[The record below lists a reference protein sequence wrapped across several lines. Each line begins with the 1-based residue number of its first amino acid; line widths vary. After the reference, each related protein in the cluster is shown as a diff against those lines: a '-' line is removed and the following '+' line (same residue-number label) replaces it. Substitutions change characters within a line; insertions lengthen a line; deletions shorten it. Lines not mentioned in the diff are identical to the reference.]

1 MAWYLQDQG
10 ETTLNLSLNYEKK
23 STFWSCSWKI
33 NTIWRHFQ
41 LPWCR
46 FAPITAHWLSINIC
60 QLLLWE
66 IDNVV
71 KECWFIFDQHH
82 LVFWQFDLSL
92 LSKRERERER
102 KGRFLIRLLLVSVDA
117 EMQSVRTIALS
128 VCVIF
133 ATQQMSGG
141 LWVQATWRE
150 VKRFTFAYAIHIV
163 MIQRFSCNYWTVKWN
178 PPKKTT
184 KNSRTLKA
192 CAYLCCVGTGLWCY
206 KIWNKF
212 GGSGSSLSW
221 SLVRQLNSR
230 WTAVSCWDQFRV
242 HLEWIWLCSE
252 QTDVQWFPLVV
263 HYKHTLTLCLTHS
276 HAHLSASICLPSN
289 GFIRSKSLTTW
300 QQQSSSS

>member
-1 MAWYLQDQG
+1 M
-10 ETTLNLSLNYEKK
+10 KK

-92 LSKRERERER
+92 LSKRERER

-150 VKRFTFAYAIHIV
+150 VKRFSFAYAIHIV

-178 PPKKTT
+178 PPQKKQPKTQGL
-184 KNSRTLKA
+184 LKHVHIYVVLELVFDA
-192 CAYLCCVGTGLWCY
+192 IKSETNLEVAVALWAGV
-206 KIWNKF
+206 W
-212 GGSGSSLSW
+212 SDSST
-221 SLVRQLNSR
+221 RG
-230 WTAVSCWDQFRV
+230 
-242 HLEWIWLCSE
+242 E
-252 QTDVQWFPLVV
+252 PL
-263 HYKHTLTLCLTHS
+263 
-276 HAHLSASICLPSN
+276 
-289 GFIRSKSLTTW
+289 
-300 QQQSSSS
+300 